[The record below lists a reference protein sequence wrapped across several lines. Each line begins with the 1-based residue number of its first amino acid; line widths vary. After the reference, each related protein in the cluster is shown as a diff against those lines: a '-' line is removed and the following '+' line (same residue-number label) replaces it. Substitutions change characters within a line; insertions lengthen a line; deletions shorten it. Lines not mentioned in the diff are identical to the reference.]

1 MKPDRPDDPSAF
13 AVEHDAARHCF
24 HATVDGQRCVVD
36 YRLDGGVLHLTHTG
50 VPPTLEGRGIA
61 AALVREALGHA
72 RRHGLK
78 VDPQCSYA
86 RGYMQRHPQTHD
98 LLA

>member
-1 MKPDRPDDPSAF
+1 MSAL
-13 AVEHDAARHCF
+13 AVEHDAPRGCF
-24 HATVDGQRCVVD
+24 HATVDGRRCIAD
-36 YRLDGGVLHLTHTG
+36 YRLDGGVLRLMHTG
-50 VPPTLEGRGIA
+50 VPPPLERRGIA
-61 AALVREALGHA
+61 AALVRQSLGDA

-78 VDPQCSYA
+78 VDPQCSYV

>member
-1 MKPDRPDDPSAF
+1 MKPDRPDALSTLV
-13 AVEHDAARHCF
+13 VEHDAAHHCF
-24 HATVDGQRCVVD
+24 QATVDGQRCVVD
-36 YRLDGGVLHLTHTG
+36 YRLDGRVLRLTHTG
-50 VPPTLEGRGIA
+50 VPPPLEGRGVA
-61 AALVREALGHA
+61 AALVQEALAHA